1 MSALVFLLIAL
12 AISIGGSVVLW
23 LRHRKPSS
31 LEHTIDAFSREMQA
45 LSPDARSRAQRS
57 AEVERR
63 GPPHG

>member
-12 AISIGGSVVLW
+12 ALSIGGSVVLW

-45 LSPDARSRAQRS
+45 LSPEARSRVQRP
-57 AEVERR
+57 VPPQRR
-63 GPPHG
+63 GPDGG

>member
-12 AISIGGSVVLW
+12 AISIVGSVVLW

-45 LSPDARSRAQRS
+45 LSPEARSRAQRP
-57 AEVERR
+57 VV
-63 GPPHG
+63 PPQRDPNHG